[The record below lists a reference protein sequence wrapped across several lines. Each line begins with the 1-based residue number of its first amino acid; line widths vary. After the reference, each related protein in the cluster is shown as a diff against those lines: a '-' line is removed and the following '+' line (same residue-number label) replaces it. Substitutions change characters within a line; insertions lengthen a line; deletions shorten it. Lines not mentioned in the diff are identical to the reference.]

1 MTTTPILSHSAD
13 QTEGERRQDAALTL
27 LAIYRNI
34 IVCWL
39 RPDLPD
45 GDRGPQQRD
54 LSDELNQRG
63 EPTAAT
69 VGSLLET

>member
-1 MTTTPILSHSAD
+1 MTTTPTLSHATD
-13 QTEGERRQDAALTL
+13 QTEGGRPRAAALTL

-34 IVCWL
+34 IVCRL
-39 RPDLPD
+39 LPDLQD
-45 GDRGPQQRD
+45 GTGEPHQRG

-69 VGSLLET
+69 VGSLLEA